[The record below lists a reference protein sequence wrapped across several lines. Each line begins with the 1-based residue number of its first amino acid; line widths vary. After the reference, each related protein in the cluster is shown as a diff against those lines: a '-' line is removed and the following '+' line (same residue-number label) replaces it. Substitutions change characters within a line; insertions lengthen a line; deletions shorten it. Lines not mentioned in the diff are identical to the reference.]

1 MGHNLARQLRMLA
14 FVLATALVVTG
25 CSGTAASVS
34 VQEKPAVSVTLTEEC
49 AMPIPKEQGRGEP
62 LEDLVPQYAEEYLA
76 DPLLKDSVI
85 AFRRWEW
92 NKVYSGLDTVVRE
105 NPDYLDAYRLQAEVY
120 LINQHYEAALSQL
133 DRILE
138 RDTTDVH
145 ALGVSAIIMHIL
157 ENAEGE
163 QERLAALEQV
173 NAKAAKAV
181 RSMLEQ
187 ADTLLYATYTPQPQ
201 TDMVP
206 DAITIYGQT
215 PKKNGT
221 PSAGMLSRL
230 ERGLEMAEKYPDLLV
245 GAGTVLTID
254 QVDRA
259 AAAGAKFI
267 VSPGFDPAIVKYCLE
282 KDIPVCP
289 GTQSPSEMIAAMN
302 LGLDHVKF
310 FPAELSG
317 GLKMIKAITAALT
330 SLKVMPTGGI
340 SASNVTE
347 YLQNSKIFCAGG
359 SWMVKGDMIKAGQW
373 DEITAKVREA
383 AEIVKSVRG

>member
-105 NPDYLDAYRLQAEVY
+105 NPDHLDAYRLQAEVY

-138 RDTTDVH
+138 QDTTDVH

-173 NAKAAKAV
+173 NAKAAEAV

-187 ADTLLYATYTPQPQ
+187 ADTLLHATYTPQPQ
-201 TDMVP
+201 TDMAP
-206 DAITIYGQT
+206 DAITIYGRTPQKERNALCRYAQQT
-215 PKKNGT
+215 GAWSGNGRKV
-221 PSAGMLSRL
+221 PGCKDHPQQRRCADRVHRSLRD
-230 ERGLEMAEKYPDLLV
+230 EKLAS
-245 GAGTVLTID
+245 GAG
-254 QVDRA
+254 R
-259 AAAGAKFI
+259 GRKPHH
-267 VSPGFDPAIVKYCLE
+267 SGRS
-282 KDIPVCP
+282 CP
-289 GTQSPSEMIAAMN
+289 
-302 LGLDHVKF
+302 
-310 FPAELSG
+310 
-317 GLKMIKAITAALT
+317 
-330 SLKVMPTGGI
+330 
-340 SASNVTE
+340 
-347 YLQNSKIFCAGG
+347 
-359 SWMVKGDMIKAGQW
+359 
-373 DEITAKVREA
+373 
-383 AEIVKSVRG
+383 